1 MVLVGLGS
9 NQGASAAILE
19 AAAARLPAFAAGP
32 VRLSGFWRTS
42 PVDCPPGSGDF
53 INAVAAFDPK
63 SGLTPEGLLDALKA
77 IEREFGPRTP
87 GVRNAPRALDLDL
100 LIFGAE
106 TRNTPEFVLPHPRAV
121 QRRFVLVPA
130 SEVAAE
136 VVWPQ
141 TGRTIGA
148 LAAALVTDERLER
161 LPAGGPE

>member
-9 NQGASAAILE
+9 NQGASSAILE
-19 AAAARLPAFAAGP
+19 AAVARLPAFASGP
-32 VRLSGFWRTS
+32 VRVSGFWRTS
-42 PVDCPPGSGDF
+42 PVDCPPGSDDF
-53 INAVAAFDPK
+53 INAVAAFDPQPD
-63 SGLTPEGLLDALKA
+63 LTPEALLEALKA

-100 LIFGAE
+100 LVFGDE
-106 TRNTPEFVLPHPRAV
+106 TRATPDFVLPHPRAV

-130 SEVAAE
+130 AEVAAD

-148 LAAALVTDERLER
+148 LAAALVTDEALER
-161 LPAGGPE
+161 LPPHGRT